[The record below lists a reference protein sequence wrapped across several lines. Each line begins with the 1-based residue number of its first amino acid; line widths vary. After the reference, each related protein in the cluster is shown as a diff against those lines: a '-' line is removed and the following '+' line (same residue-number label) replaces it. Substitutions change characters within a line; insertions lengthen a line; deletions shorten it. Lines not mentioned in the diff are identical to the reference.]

1 MKNLIQALN
10 EIKELKITISE
21 RAGEPIIQATQ
32 RAEIKQKMEQAFLKD
47 LDENNEIQFILGET
61 AEGIILGLE
70 HNDLVESKN
79 KLVVG
84 EICFEFNIKVKNLN
98 YDITEKIDEYQ
109 TEQEIKQAEKI
120 EKEKNKQAKIK
131 RDKEKYEQKRLE
143 KLAKEKETTE

>member
-1 MKNLIQALN
+1 MKNLIQTLN
-10 EIKELKITISE
+10 EIKKIKIVVSE

-32 RAEIKQKMEQAFLKD
+32 RAEIKQKIERAFLKD
-47 LDENNEIQFILGET
+47 LNENNENNFIIGKT

-70 HNDLVESKN
+70 HDDLVESKN
-79 KLVVG
+79 KLIIG

-98 YDITEKIDEYQ
+98 YDIAEKIDEYQ
-109 TEQEIKQAEKI
+109 TEQEIKEAEKI